1 MTRRRRAPLVLGV
14 CIGMFLLVF
23 STVAADTTKGPP
35 LIPEELFAP
44 NASIVQP
51 NKAIPNKVP
60 PGNDTEITFSRNS
73 KEFVDSSNSTKI
85 NLNAKSAK
93 SESEEKVATPINK
106 DVVAEGI
113 RSSNEVDRLSN
124 SDSTNGGLKF
134 DEILY
139 AVSGKSSSPKTLTR
153 LSRTNDLTS
162 VTTKPALEE
171 SKLDEKT
178 NKTNRIQQLGND
190 TSDHDTSKNIKS
202 LENGVESKGEQ
213 KSDTKATS
221 GGSSKEL
228 VEMSNLKLETAS
240 FGNDSTVRNA
250 PLLGQLQQRVKK
262 AEDLGPMKNLEVLDL
277 KEADEGKGTDEPISL
292 INDTYVNYYKTSTE
306 KNFETGLGNQSGAS
320 ENPTNFISDES
331 AVTHGPGD
339 PKEEVEVVGNMTHP
353 TVEKVVEQQS
363 EDSTLKNAEHLDVLS
378 QKSIYNSTKTVEPS
392 QASEAQELISEKH
405 QQKLVDLTTQRPN
418 PDETSTLQ
426 AVSSPVPRGR
436 TIGFSGMNEYPSLEP
451 KTTVASKIDVSFTK
465 KNISSD
471 KLLDQK
477 PYPYARSSVKEQI
490 HNSSN
495 QVDLTTEEPSALE
508 NTIGRGR
515 AEEKFVVTEASD
527 VLENSIQQFKSTYY
541 EKTANESST
550 VSTTELRSSI
560 PMTTVS
566 LARVEEAAPTNQ
578 STNDK
583 SNDLKTIVAPEEKS
597 TSTGNDVPRWI
608 EGRETITSKGNFDVT
623 GNGITEVSL
632 KPENDNKRTY
642 DLPFQEIASRTTL
655 APSTTESVGKPQTEV
670 GMPSNA
676 DVQTNVGSSLL
687 IRSTLNATEL
697 FTEYPLVKANFSKGV
712 MSTIPIASPLDAP
725 TVRVTESA
733 MMLSATTT
741 DEIPVG
747 NATEPPAPSDTNGT
761 NEIPTNGSG
770 TLSPDDAFVQTTT
783 SIAYEFVGLSET
795 TTYLSQNVTEDDSD
809 SHGPLSGAFTTVP
822 TVRDSLAKNSSN
834 EASTISVSTT
844 TDSFLSISEA
854 KTVDVDDRS
863 LSIAVTEQTIVPTTQ
878 FRDDFTTVLS
888 VVEGETTQTSMLE
901 DVQNSSVIDVWT
913 TTSDEG
919 IVTTVT
925 MGQSPSPG
933 SKDPHFISNAT
944 DTSTEFSLTSNI
956 GTIDDRWMVTSS
968 SLRPKV
974 AELSTTS
981 SSSATDMPKETTGGT
996 MVLPSPEE
1004 ITSLVRIVMEGSL
1017 QEVCPKMDKLKLTL
1031 AEILTSAMN
1040 RSVSDKQIIFHQDP
1054 CRESPSPTP
1063 TPSGMPLTSILVYV
1077 VDENSRFDSSMT
1089 NSLPNLYKESQDRV
1103 KFPVTETIP
1112 DSGNAIA
1119 VLVVSSVA
1127 FICLVL
1133 LTGLLFIMRKRQT
1146 RFNYGERCRP
1156 VSLDAYSLD
1165 SVSAYNSVR
1174 RKGAARSSKRSYGNP
1189 TFEDTTAIP
1198 SHPLNFAGLSSF
1210 CNDVNAINEEF
1221 SGIPQVSAK
1230 IDELPTGAEL
1240 KNRYAN
1246 VIPLPETRVP
1256 LQKINNDP
1264 LSEYINASYVRGPKN
1279 AMRYYI
1285 ACQAPMEATVTDFWR
1300 MIWEQQCKVIIM
1312 LTDLVENGVEK
1323 CIEYIPPSEITDCHR
1338 LYGDFQVTLK
1348 KRETKEK
1355 YAISTLH
1362 LKNLENNTFREV
1374 YHIWYLW
1381 PVNGAQSDGAGLI
1394 AVLLEARAL
1403 QRGGPGPI
1411 VVHCSPGTGRTGTLI
1426 ALDLGIR
1433 QYEITRTVD
1442 VPRVVYTIR
1451 RDRAGAVQTKEQYAF
1466 IYKALNLYATK
1477 LAGGVLDST

>member
-1 MTRRRRAPLVLGV
+1 
-14 CIGMFLLVF
+14 MFLLLF
-23 STVAADTTKGPP
+23 STVAAGTTKGPP

-44 NASIVQP
+44 NESIVQP

-60 PGNDTEITFSRNS
+60 PGNDTEITLSGNS
-73 KEFVDSSNSTKI
+73 KESVDSSNSTKI
-85 NLNAKSAK
+85 DLNTKSAK
-93 SESEEKVATPINK
+93 PEGEEKAATPINK
-106 DVVAEGI
+106 DAVAEGI

-124 SDSTNGGLKF
+124 SDSTNGGSKF

-139 AVSGKSSSPKTLTR
+139 GVSGKSSSPKTLSR

-171 SKLDEKT
+171 SKFDEKA
-178 NKTNRIQQLGND
+178 NKTNPIQQLGNHA
-190 TSDHDTSKNIKS
+190 SDHDTSKNIKS
-202 LENGVESKGEQ
+202 LENGVEFKGEQ
-213 KSDTKATS
+213 ESDTKVTS

-228 VEMSNLKLETAS
+228 AEMSNLKLETAN
-240 FGNDSTVRNA
+240 FDSTVGNT

-262 AEDLGPMKNLEVLDL
+262 AEYLSPMKNSEVLDL

-306 KNFETGLGNQSGAS
+306 KSLDTGLGNQSGAS
-320 ENPTNFISDES
+320 ENPTNFISEES
-331 AVTHGPGD
+331 TVTHVPGD

-353 TVEKVVEQQS
+353 TIEKVVEQQS
-363 EDSTLKNAEHLDVLS
+363 KSSTLKNTGHLDVSS
-378 QKSIYNSTKTVEPS
+378 QKSIYNTTKAVEPS
-392 QASEAQELISEKH
+392 HASEAQELISEKH

-436 TIGFSGMNEYPSLEP
+436 TIAFSGMNEYPSLEP
-451 KTTVASKIDVSFTK
+451 KTTVASKIDVSFTR

-495 QVDLTTEEPSALE
+495 QVDVTTEEPSALE

-541 EKTANESST
+541 EKAANESST

-560 PMTTVS
+560 PMTTVP
-566 LARVEEAAPTNQ
+566 LATVEEAAPTNQ

-583 SNDLKTIVAPEEKS
+583 SNDPKTIVAPEEKS

-608 EGRETITSKGNFDVT
+608 DGRETITGKGNFDVT
-623 GNGITEVSL
+623 GNGITEVSM

-642 DLPFQEIASRTTL
+642 ELPFQEIASRTTL
-655 APSTTESVGKPQTEV
+655 APSITESVGKPQTEV

-697 FTEYPLVKANFSKGV
+697 FTEYPLVKGNFSEGV
-712 MSTIPIASPLDAP
+712 MSTIPIASPLDAT

-741 DEIPVG
+741 EEILVG
-747 NATEPPAPSDTNGT
+747 NTIEPPVPSDMNAT

-795 TTYLSQNVTEDDSD
+795 TAFLSQNVTEDASEG
-809 SHGPLSGAFTTVP
+809 HGPLNGAFTTVP

-834 EASTISVSTT
+834 EASTISVPTT
-844 TDSFLSISEA
+844 ADSFLSISEA
-854 KTVDVDDRS
+854 ETVDVEDRS
-863 LSIAVTEQTIVPTTQ
+863 SSIAVTEQTIVPTTQ

-888 VVEGETTQTSMLE
+888 VVEEDTTETSMLE
-901 DVQNSSVIDVWT
+901 DVQNSSVIDIWS

-919 IVTTVT
+919 IVTAVI
-925 MGQSPSPG
+925 MGQSPSSG
-933 SKDPHFISNAT
+933 SKDPHFTSNAT

-968 SLRPKV
+968 SLRPRM

-981 SSSATDMPKETTGGT
+981 SPSASDMPKETTGDT

-1031 AEILTSAMN
+1031 AEILTSGMN
-1040 RSVSDKQIIFHQDP
+1040 R
-1054 CRESPSPTP
+1054 
-1063 TPSGMPLTSILVYV
+1063 
-1077 VDENSRFDSSMT
+1077 
-1089 NSLPNLYKESQDRV
+1089 
-1103 KFPVTETIP
+1103 
-1112 DSGNAIA
+1112 
-1119 VLVVSSVA
+1119 
-1127 FICLVL
+1127 
-1133 LTGLLFIMRKRQT
+1133 
-1146 RFNYGERCRP
+1146 
-1156 VSLDAYSLD
+1156 
-1165 SVSAYNSVR
+1165 
-1174 RKGAARSSKRSYGNP
+1174 
-1189 TFEDTTAIP
+1189 
-1198 SHPLNFAGLSSF
+1198 
-1210 CNDVNAINEEF
+1210 
-1221 SGIPQVSAK
+1221 
-1230 IDELPTGAEL
+1230 
-1240 KNRYAN
+1240 
-1246 VIPLPETRVP
+1246 
-1256 LQKINNDP
+1256 
-1264 LSEYINASYVRGPKN
+1264 
-1279 AMRYYI
+1279 
-1285 ACQAPMEATVTDFWR
+1285 
-1300 MIWEQQCKVIIM
+1300 
-1312 LTDLVENGVEK
+1312 
-1323 CIEYIPPSEITDCHR
+1323 
-1338 LYGDFQVTLK
+1338 
-1348 KRETKEK
+1348 
-1355 YAISTLH
+1355 
-1362 LKNLENNTFREV
+1362 
-1374 YHIWYLW
+1374 
-1381 PVNGAQSDGAGLI
+1381 
-1394 AVLLEARAL
+1394 
-1403 QRGGPGPI
+1403 
-1411 VVHCSPGTGRTGTLI
+1411 
-1426 ALDLGIR
+1426 
-1433 QYEITRTVD
+1433 
-1442 VPRVVYTIR
+1442 
-1451 RDRAGAVQTKEQYAF
+1451 
-1466 IYKALNLYATK
+1466 
-1477 LAGGVLDST
+1477 